1 MQQSI
6 IFNFIARAIFN
17 GTFIIALCVI
27 VVALFKI
34 KLHKINKAILVS
46 SVNTLLLSGAM
57 IYVLMW
63 LTEIFKAYFWEGDYE
78 QITFTNLF
86 FGSYWWA
93 ALALLAKS
101 ILLPQILWIR
111 KLRHSFIS
119 TIVIISFWLLIDIL
133 AVLSYGLSDT
143 FQKFNWKAYAVE
155 LVFYALILT
164 GLYYILE
171 RRIALQLSDS
181 NIKN

>member
-6 IFNFIARAIFN
+6 IFNFIASAIFN
-17 GTFIIALCVI
+17 GTFVIVLCVI

-34 KLHKINKAILVS
+34 KLHKINKTILVS
-46 SVNTLLLSGAM
+46 SANTLLLAGAM

-63 LTEIFKAYFWEGDYE
+63 ITEVFKAYFLGSDYE
-78 QITFTNLF
+78 QITITNLF

-119 TIVIISFWLLIDIL
+119 TVVIISFWLLIDIL
-133 AVLSYGLSDT
+133 AVLSYGLSDI
-143 FQKFNWKAYAVE
+143 FQSLNWKGYVVE
-155 LVFYALILT
+155 LGFYALILT

-171 RRIALQLSDS
+171 RRSGLQLSDS